1 MLLYWIL
8 IAAANA
14 ATYQPALVAIRLKPV
29 EQAQEKVV
37 VAQVELANVAIRT
50 IEEPVHHLTR
60 PYPVLCLSRPML
72 VNTGVSPLPRT
83 NAAIDIHG

>member
-1 MLLYWIL
+1 MVRLFVSLSATDFTIIFLGINIGITNTYLCSYIPMLLYWIL

-37 VAQVELANVAIRT
+37 VAQVRE
-50 IEEPVHHLTR
+50 
-60 PYPVLCLSRPML
+60 
-72 VNTGVSPLPRT
+72 
-83 NAAIDIHG
+83 